1 MQELLK
7 SITIKVNEKIYLK
20 DPDSSELG
28 RNIVN
33 QSIVMIHEM
42 GLESFTFKKLASH
55 LNTTEST
62 IYRYFENKHKLLL
75 YLISWYWGWLEYE
88 IVLSSINI
96 ADPIEKLR
104 ISIQTLCNPL
114 RGNME
119 HEHYEL
125 KPLYNLVIEES
136 SKAFLTKEVDT
147 ENKEGFFANFKRVND
162 RLILS
167 ILEIN
172 PDYMYANTLASVI
185 IDSCNQQK
193 FLALH
198 FPTLTDIH
206 KSENNLENFLFNLAL
221 KTISKEEIV

>member
-1 MQELLK
+1 MQEILK
-7 SITIKVNEKIYLK
+7 SVKIKVSDKIYLK

-42 GLESFTFKKLASH
+42 GLESFTFKKLAAQ

-75 YLISWYWGWLEYE
+75 YLMSWYWGWLEYE

-96 ADPIEKLR
+96 ADPAEKLR
-104 ISIQTLCNPL
+104 NSIQTLCSPL
-114 RGNME
+114 KGDLK
-119 HEHYEL
+119 HEHYDL
-125 KPLYNLVIEES
+125 QHLYKLVIEES
-136 SKAFLTKEVDT
+136 SKAFMTKEVDT
-147 ENKEGFFANFKRVND
+147 ENKEGLFHNFKRVND
-162 RLILS
+162 RLIQS

-172 PDYMYANTLASVI
+172 PEYAYANTLASVI
-185 IDSCNQQK
+185 IESCNQQR

-198 FPTLTDIH
+198 FPTLTDIQ
-206 KSENNLENFLFNLAL
+206 KNGNTLEHFLFGLAL
-221 KTISKEEIV
+221 KTISIQDKK